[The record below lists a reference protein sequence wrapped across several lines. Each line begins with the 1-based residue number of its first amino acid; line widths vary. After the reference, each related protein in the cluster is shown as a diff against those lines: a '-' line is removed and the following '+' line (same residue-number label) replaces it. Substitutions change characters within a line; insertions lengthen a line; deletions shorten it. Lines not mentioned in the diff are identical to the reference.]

1 MMAVVVVV
9 VEVVLNF
16 YVKNKR
22 RNTIKSGEI
31 FSPLL
36 TYNNVYER

>member
-1 MMAVVVVV
+1 VVE

-22 RNTIKSGEI
+22 RNTIKRSGEI

-36 TYNNVYER
+36 TYNNVYERERL